1 MGQTAPKLRG
11 GAAVVRAL
19 VPFAVVLAEST
30 FENPDQRERTMIT
43 AAQHLNN
50 CYKHLS
56 SDEFHGPV
64 LKENAIKSDIFEF
77 VGDLKK
83 SQVDLRIVVN
93 QMYEMLK
100 KMQNS

>member
-1 MGQTAPKLRG
+1 MKKLEENMKRFNTKNLNEQSSG
-11 GAAVVRAL
+11 IKVEG
-19 VPFAVVLAEST
+19 PST
-30 FENPDQRERTMIT
+30 GEYDMLEKI
-43 AAQHLNN
+43 
-50 CYKHLS
+50 
-56 SDEFHGPV
+56 D
-64 LKENAIKSDIFEF
+64 DIFEF